1 MNNGKAFQ
9 RDSLSKPSPHAQ
21 QDRGQRTVI
30 VGTTVYLRSR
40 DSISR
45 ASVELWETAEDKRR
59 DIVALA
65 ENLYKI
71 VSG

>member
-1 MNNGKAFQ
+1 VARRF
-9 RDSLSKPSPHAQ
+9 
-21 QDRGQRTVI
+21 I
-30 VGTTVYLRSR
+30 VRSR

-45 ASVELWETAEDKRR
+45 APVELWKTAADKLR
-59 DIVALA
+59 DVVAFA

>member
-1 MNNGKAFQ
+1 VARRFIA
-9 RDSLSKPSPHAQ
+9 S
-21 QDRGQRTVI
+21 
-30 VGTTVYLRSR
+30 SR

-45 ASVELWETAEDKRR
+45 ASVELWETAVDKRR
-59 DIVALA
+59 DVVALA